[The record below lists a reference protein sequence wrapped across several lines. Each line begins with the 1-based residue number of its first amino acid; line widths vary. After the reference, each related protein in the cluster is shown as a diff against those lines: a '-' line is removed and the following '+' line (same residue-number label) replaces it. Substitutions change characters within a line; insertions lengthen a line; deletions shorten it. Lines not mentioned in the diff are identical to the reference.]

1 MAVQGFS
8 KRCDSGEP
16 AGVSPRT
23 HERLCPKADARRL
36 ASLLVVMGL
45 IAHCI
50 AVFADE
56 PKEYEVTD
64 ADREH
69 WSFRPIARPAVPT
82 VKNRDWGRTPIDAF
96 ILAKLEEAEW
106 QPNPPA
112 ERRDLLRRTFLDLT
126 GLPPTVHEQD
136 AFLADDSPIA
146 FERLIDD
153 LLARPS
159 YGERWGRHWLDL
171 VRYAE
176 TNGYERDGAKP
187 SVWRFRDYVID
198 AFNAD
203 KTYDRFI
210 LEQFAGD
217 ELPDASTETVIATG
231 FHRLGPWDDEPA
243 DFDQDRYDQL
253 DDIIRTTS
261 QAFLGI
267 TLGCARCHNH
277 KFDPLTAHDYYRF
290 AAVLN
295 PLKRPQNGRTEL
307 DLPAGTLTQ
316 RTALM
321 ERDRR
326 IDELRKQI
334 ADVRDSIRSDYLASG
349 KSTLPAEAVE
359 AFGVAP
365 DKRTPSQKELV
376 ARHTS
381 QLEAELFAA
390 LPSEKRERIAE
401 LERQITALREATPD
415 LPRGYFMT
423 ESTEPPSKSF
433 LLIRGQAA
441 ARGPEVHPAVPA
453 VLTPNSAQRGSP
465 DPADRPTEGLPR
477 KSNVDDASKRV
488 EGRPSVQAAAGSGDL
503 RRAPFDIQPTAYGTS
518 GRRLAFARWMAS
530 GNNPLTARVIV
541 NRVWQYHFGEGLVRT
556 PSDFGIIGESPT
568 HPELLDWLAHWF
580 VHDANWS
587 LKKLHRLILSSSTYQ
602 MSKADH
608 PIYGEQDPRNTKFW
622 RFPYRRLEVEAIRDS
637 MLFASG
643 QLRRQMGG
651 PGVYLE
657 IAPEVLAG
665 NSDPNVVWPKFDE
678 AASSRRTVYAFVKR
692 ALVVP
697 FLEVLD
703 VCDTTRSTELRN
715 RTTIAPQALTLF
727 NGDFANRQARHL
739 AERLRDEAG
748 DNAERQIELA
758 FRLTL
763 CRPTTPSE
771 LATMRRFLA
780 ETATPE
786 ERKLALEQL
795 CRVILNLNEFVY
807 AN

>member
-1 MAVQGFS
+1 MTVRFHCRLGF
-8 KRCDSGEP
+8 
-16 AGVSPRT
+16 V
-23 HERLCPKADARRL
+23 LWLL
-36 ASLLVVMGL
+36 ALSASVV
-45 IAHCI
+45 
-50 AVFADE
+50 ADE
-56 PKEYEVTD
+56 AEELVITE

-69 WSFRPIARPAVPT
+69 WSFRPVVRPSVPK
-82 VKNRDWGRTPIDAF
+82 VKNSDWTRTPIDAF
-96 ILAKLEEAEW
+96 ILAKLERAGRHPNRLAEK
-106 QPNPPA
+106 
-112 ERRDLLRRTFLDLT
+112 RDLLRRVFLDLT
-126 GLPPTVHEQD
+126 GLPPTIAEQD
-136 AFLADDSPIA
+136 QFLAEESPIA

-153 LLARPS
+153 LLSRPS
-159 YGERWGRHWLDL
+159 YGERWGRHWLDV

-187 SVWRFRDYVID
+187 SVWRYRDYVID
-198 AFNAD
+198 AFNTD
-203 KTYDRFI
+203 KPYDRFV

-231 FHRLGPWDDEPA
+231 FHRLGPFDDEPA
-243 DFDQDRYDQL
+243 DFEQDRYDQL

-277 KFDPLTAHDYYRF
+277 KFDPLSNHDYYRL

-307 DLPAGTLTQ
+307 DLPAGTLAQ
-316 RTALM
+316 RAALM

-326 IDELRKQI
+326 INEVRKLI
-334 ADVRDSIRSDYLASG
+334 AEVRDSISSEFLASG
-349 KSTLPAEAVE
+349 KSALPVEVVAAFVAV
-359 AFGVAP
+359 A
-365 DKRTPSQKELV
+365 DKRTPPQKDLV
-376 ARHTS
+376 TRHTQ
-381 QLEAELFAA
+381 QLEVELLAA
-390 LPSEKRERIAE
+390 LPDEKRRTIME
-401 LERQITALREATPD
+401 LERRITALREATPD

-423 ESTEPPSKSF
+423 ESTESPPKSF
-433 LLIRGQAA
+433 LLMRGQAS
-441 ARGPEVHPAVPA
+441 ARGPEVQPAVPA
-453 VLTPNSAQRGSP
+453 VLT
-465 DPADRPTEGLPR
+465 
-477 KSNVDDASKRV
+477 KSDAKFLCP
-488 EGRPSVQAAAGSGDL
+488 PS
-503 RRAPFDIQPTAYGTS
+503 THGTS

-530 GNNPLTARVIV
+530 AENPLAARVIV

-556 PSDFGIIGESPT
+556 PSDFGIIGEEPT
-568 HPELLDWLAHWF
+568 HPELLDWLADWF
-580 VHDANWS
+580 ARDANWS

-608 PIYGEQDPRNTKFW
+608 PIYGEQDPRNITFW

-637 MLFASG
+637 MLSASG
-643 QLRRQMGG
+643 QLRRTMGG

-657 IAPEVLAG
+657 IPPEVLAG

-727 NGDFANRQARHL
+727 NGDFTNRQARHL
-739 AERLRDEAG
+739 AERLMLEAG
-748 DNAERQIELA
+748 DDSTRQIDLA
-758 FRLTL
+758 YRLTL
-763 CRPTTPSE
+763 CRGPTPTE
-771 LATMRRFLA
+771 AATMQRFLTDA
-780 ETATPE
+780 AGED
-786 ERKLALEQL
+786 RRLALEQL

-807 AN
+807 SN

>member
-1 MAVQGFS
+1 MAARF
-8 KRCDSGEP
+8 R
-16 AGVSPRT
+16 
-23 HERLCPKADARRL
+23 DA
-36 ASLLVVMGL
+36 LLTAVGL
-45 IAHCI
+45 IALSI
-50 AVFADE
+50 SIFGDE

-64 ADREH
+64 ADRDH

-82 VKNRDWGRTPIDAF
+82 VKHRDWVRTPIDAF
-96 ILAKLEEAEW
+96 ILAKLEQDEW

-112 ERRDLLRRTFLDLT
+112 ERRDLLRRAFLDLT
-126 GLPPTVHEQD
+126 GLPPTIEEQD
-136 AFLADDSPIA
+136 QFLADDSPVA
-146 FERLIDD
+146 FERLIGD
-153 LLARPS
+153 LLSRPS

-187 SVWRFRDYVID
+187 SVWRYRDYVIA

-203 KTYDRFI
+203 KPYDRF
-210 LEQFAGD
+210 LVEQFAGD

-231 FHRLGPWDDEPA
+231 FHRLGPFDDEPA
-243 DFDQDRYDQL
+243 DFEQDRYDQL

-290 AAVLN
+290 AAVLD
-295 PLKRPQNGRTEL
+295 PLKRPLNGRTEL
-307 DLPAGTLTQ
+307 DLPAGTLAQ
-316 RTALM
+316 RAALM

-334 ADVRDSIRSDYLASG
+334 AEVRDSIRGDFLASG
-349 KSTLPAEAVE
+349 KSALPAEAVA
-359 AFGVAP
+359 AFGVAS
-365 DKRTPSQKELV
+365 DKRTPPQKELV
-376 ARHTS
+376 ARHTP
-381 QLEAELFAA
+381 QLETELLTA
-390 LPSEKRERIAE
+390 LQSEKRERVAE
-401 LERQITALREATPD
+401 LERQITALRETTPD
-415 LPRGYFMT
+415 LSRGYFLT
-423 ESTEPPSKSF
+423 ESTDPPPKSF

-441 ARGPEVHPAVPA
+441 ARGPEVQPAVPA
-453 VLTPNSAQRGSP
+453 VLTR
-465 DPADRPTEGLPR
+465 E
-477 KSNVDDASKRV
+477 
-488 EGRPSVQAAAGSGDL
+488 
-503 RRAPFDIQPTAYGTS
+503 PTAIAGPASSHGTS
-518 GRRLAFARWMAS
+518 GRRLEFARWMVS

-556 PSDFGIIGESPT
+556 PSDFGIIGEPPT

-580 VHDANWS
+580 AHDANWS
-587 LKKLHRLILSSSTYQ
+587 IKKLHRLILSSSTYQ

-608 PIYGEQDPRNTKFW
+608 PAYGEQDPRNTKFW

-643 QLRRQMGG
+643 QLRRPMGG

-657 IAPEVLAG
+657 IPPEVLAG

-727 NGDFANRQARHL
+727 NGDFVIRQARHL
-739 AERLRDEAG
+739 AERLKREAG
-748 DNAERQIELA
+748 DDSRLQIELA

-763 CRPTTPSE
+763 GRTVTPAE
-771 LATMRRFLA
+771 LKTMQSFLA
-780 ETATPE
+780 EPASADE
-786 ERKLALEQL
+786 QKLALEQL

-807 AN
+807 PN

>member
-1 MAVQGFS
+1 MIRRSRVACYSVLWLTTFVLSAFS
-8 KRCDSGEP
+8 
-16 AGVSPRT
+16 
-23 HERLCPKADARRL
+23 
-36 ASLLVVMGL
+36 
-45 IAHCI
+45 
-50 AVFADE
+50 DE
-56 PKEYEVTD
+56 PKEYEITD

-69 WSFRPIARPAVPT
+69 WSFRPVARSAVPT
-82 VKNRDWGRTPIDAF
+82 VKNRDWVRTPIDAF
-96 ILAKLEEAEW
+96 ILAKLEQASW
-106 QPNPPA
+106 QPNRPA
-112 ERRDLLRRTFLDLT
+112 ERRDLLRRMTLDLT
-126 GLPPTVHEQD
+126 GLPPTIDEQD
-136 AFLADDSPIA
+136 QFLANESPAAI
-146 FERLIDD
+146 ERVIDD
-153 LLARPS
+153 LLSRPS
-159 YGERWGRHWLDL
+159 YGERWGRHWLDI

-187 SVWRFRDYVID
+187 SVFRYRDYVI
-198 AFNAD
+198 AALNAD
-203 KTYDRFI
+203 KPYDRF
-210 LEQFAGD
+210 LVEQFAGD

-243 DFDQDRYDQL
+243 DFEQDRYDQL

-307 DLPAGTLTQ
+307 DLPAGTIAQ
-316 RTALM
+316 RAALM

-326 IDELRKQI
+326 IDELRKQV
-334 ADVRDSIRSDYLASG
+334 AEVRDSIRAEFLASG
-349 KSTLPAEAVE
+349 KSTLPADVIAV
-359 AFGVAP
+359 FDFSP
-365 DKRTPSQKELV
+365 DKRTPPQKELV
-376 ARHTS
+376 AKHAP
-381 QLEAELFAA
+381 QLESELLAA
-390 LPSEKRERIAE
+390 LPADKKQRVAE
-401 LERQITALREATPD
+401 LEQQIVSLRDATPD

-423 ESTEPPSKSF
+423 ESSEPPPRSF

-441 ARGPEVHPAVPA
+441 ARSTEVQPAVPA
-453 VLTPNSAQRGSP
+453 VLT
-465 DPADRPTEGLPR
+465 
-477 KSNVDDASKRV
+477 
-488 EGRPSVQAAAGSGDL
+488 
-503 RRAPFDIQPTAYGTS
+503 RAPATISSPMTSHGTS
-518 GRRLAFARWMAS
+518 GRRLTFARWMTTAE
-530 GNNPLTARVIV
+530 NPLTARVIV

-556 PSDFGIIGESPT
+556 PSDFGIIGEPPT

-580 VHDANWS
+580 VQDANWS

-608 PIYGEQDPRNTKFW
+608 PIYGVEDPRNVKFW

-637 MLFASG
+637 MLSASG
-643 QLRRQMGG
+643 QLRRQIGG

-657 IAPEVLAG
+657 IPPEVLAG

-715 RTTIAPQALTLF
+715 RTIIAPQALTLF

-739 AERLRDEAG
+739 AERLKREAG
-748 DNAERQIELA
+748 DDSRRQIELA

-763 CRPTTPSE
+763 ARPVTPAE
-771 LATMRRFLA
+771 LKTMQNFLA
-780 ETATPE
+780 ESVDPDE
-786 ERKLALEQL
+786 QRIALEQL
-795 CRVILNLNEFVY
+795 CRVIFNLNEFVY
-807 AN
+807 PN